1 MAHQA
6 REAKTSAY
14 VRRYEPPEP
23 INLDENFGET
33 KAGGTATYDVR
44 ITPSTYAKLLFPFLF
59 CSDSFGLLSRNEIYF
74 ADTFK
79 QNPLHLRP
87 QIEVLDGVKASR
99 LSAQT

>member
-33 KAGGTATYDVR
+33 NAGGTATYDVR
-44 ITPSTYAKLLFPFLF
+44 ITPSAYAKLLFPFLF
-59 CSDSFGLLSRNEIYF
+59 CSDSFGLLSR
-74 ADTFK
+74 K
-79 QNPLHLRP
+79 
-87 QIEVLDGVKASR
+87 VLVRED
-99 LSAQT
+99 